1 MTSLVIVTPTHT
13 DSISSLEEQRL
24 KLSLSLNEG
33 VSHMFVVPDSLRI
46 NELSKKFPNST
57 FHKFSD
63 DFFTSKYK
71 YNSLL
76 LNSNFYEKFLDFDYI
91 LLCQFDSIIIRNV
104 KSILKFNFIYL
115 GASWNPSFY
124 IREFFGHIY
133 TNRTYLPFG
142 KLHELQS
149 GNGGLSLRN
158 PNQINQILKSAHK
171 SLFFQKIIGESR
183 NINEDIL
190 TVFILKKFGIP
201 PIEKNI
207 ANKFFIETAL
217 RSEYKLNEVYGF
229 HQLHRYDRDLES
241 TLLNSFKFD

>member
-1 MTSLVIVTPTHT
+1 MTSIVIVTPTHT
-13 DSISSLEEQRL
+13 DSISNLEEQRL

-33 VSHMFVVPDSLRI
+33 VSHKFVVPDSLNI
-46 NELSKKFPNST
+46 TGLSKKFPNST
-57 FHKFSD
+57 FQKFSD
-63 DFFTSKYK
+63 DYFKSKYT

-76 LNSNFYEKFLDFDYI
+76 LNSNFYENFLDFDYV
-91 LLCQFDSIIIRNV
+91 LLCQFDSIIIKNV
-104 KSILKFNFIYL
+104 KTLLEFNFIYL

-124 IREFFGHIY
+124 IREFLGRIY

-142 KLHELQS
+142 RLHELQS

-158 PNQINQILKSAHK
+158 PNQINQILKLAHK
-171 SLFFQKIIGESR
+171 SLFFQKIIGETR

-201 PIEKNI
+201 PVEKNV
-207 ANKFFIETAL
+207 ANKYFIETAS

-229 HQLHRYDRDLES
+229 HQLYRYDRELES
-241 TLLNSFKFD
+241 TLLDSFKFD